1 MAYLQRYDSLK
12 EKKTAQSRNI
22 KIPAK
27 TKVISAEFD
36 EVLLYGLRPL
46 DPRIDSM
53 SPWIFV
59 QWWFGKRLRKPNP
72 PDYILTVSSEDWTPA
87 DHDGSYNPVGGKDF
101 IVNEEAENKS
111 ALAFLP

>member
-1 MAYLQRYDSLK
+1 MAYLQRYDGLK
-12 EKKTAQSRNI
+12 EKKTAHSRNI

-59 QWWFGKRLRKPNP
+59 LVVWKTIAQAKSSRLYFDNLERR
-72 PDYILTVSSEDWTPA
+72 LESGRS
-87 DHDGSYNPVGGKDF
+87 
-101 IVNEEAENKS
+101 
-111 ALAFLP
+111 